1 MLSVIDVFWTSPVS
15 NLWRCKKKQGK
26 IQIVQVIESIWVYS
40 KPLTFFIV

>member
-1 MLSVIDVFWTSPVS
+1 MYSELVQCPIYDAA
-15 NLWRCKKKQGK
+15 KKKQGK